1 MTAGCS
7 TAGASG
13 LHRQRSRRGGAGAGF
28 ATIADRTD
36 QVPDHPDIMQ
46 LNRFDL
52 NLLIALD
59 ALLREKNV
67 TRASEKLCVSQPGMS
82 AALHKLRDY
91 FGDQLLVRVGREM
104 ELTPRGLSLVEPVR
118 EALLRIQA
126 TLGTQPSF
134 DPATTRREFTVI
146 VSEEAV
152 PGFLPAILQQ
162 VAAQAPDVR
171 CRIELISQTA
181 LTRLEYGEADLCLC
195 LDNLRLYEARAYPES
210 LRSVRL
216 RPVRWLCAVDRDHP
230 SVGDTLSAEQYYA
243 LPHVFGRPSGYS
255 ASAEEL
261 VRRLF
266 DIDLTVQ
273 LTVPSLLHL
282 PLVLAGTSYVATVP
296 ERVAGM
302 FATLMPIKTFPLP
315 FPAHEQ
321 YEILLWHK
329 RNEPD
334 PAHAWLRQLIVALA
348 RTV

>member
-1 MTAGCS
+1 M
-7 TAGASG
+7 
-13 LHRQRSRRGGAGAGF
+13 
-28 ATIADRTD
+28 ADHVRK
-36 QVPDHPDIMQ
+36 HLRIMQ

-67 TRASEKLCVSQPGMS
+67 TRASEKLCVSQPAMS

-104 ELTPRGLSLVEPVR
+104 ELSPRGLSLVEPVH

-126 TLGTQPSF
+126 ALGTQPSF
-134 DPATTRREFTVI
+134 EPGTAQREFTVI

-152 PGFLPAILQQ
+152 PGLLPAILQR
-162 VAAQAPDVR
+162 VAAQAPQIR

-195 LDNLRLYEARAYPES
+195 LDNVRLYEARAYPDS
-210 LRSVRL
+210 LRSIRL
-216 RPVRWLCAVDRDHP
+216 RSVRWLCAVDCDHP

-243 LPHVFGRPSGYS
+243 LPHVFGRPSGYP

-261 VRRLF
+261 VRRIF
-266 DIDLTVQ
+266 DIDLTVH
-273 LTVPSLLHL
+273 LTVPSLLHV

-296 ERVAGM
+296 ERVAGL
-302 FATLMPIKTFPLP
+302 FSHLPIKTFPLP
-315 FPAHEQ
+315 FPAKEQ
-321 YEILLWHK
+321 HEILLWHK

-334 PAHAWLRQLIVALA
+334 PAHAWLRELIIELA
-348 RTV
+348 RTG